1 MSAKVETFVQV
12 KNPLWESA
20 VPEVIAVCQNAAA
33 AAWRATLDEEDVFE
47 ATIVLADDGLVATLN
62 HDFRQQNEPTNVLSF
77 PTDEAARIVPEGI
90 AEMPNLGDIVI
101 AFETTQSEAPDDL
114 ANHLSHLVVHGCLH
128 LLGHNHEA
136 EDEVLKM
143 ESLETKILAKLGI
156 ADPYLE
162 IIID

>member
-1 MSAKVETFVQV
+1 
-12 KNPLWESA
+12 
-20 VPEVIAVCQNAAA
+20 
-33 AAWRATLDEEDVFE
+33 
-47 ATIVLADDGLVATLN
+47 
-62 HDFRQQNEPTNVLSF
+62 
-77 PTDEAARIVPEGI
+77 
-90 AEMPNLGDIVI
+90 VI

-136 EDEVLKM
+136 EDEASIM